1 MRCSLLL
8 LLLVPQDAEI
18 ASKLKRDGWTA
29 VDELASKSGAKAA
42 LAELAAGKDAELA
55 WWADAAMAGI
65 EGRELAGGAYAPPQ
79 RVTFEARDR
88 SAGEV
93 LRELLSSA
101 KGRPIDVPEGDRPV
115 TVSFRGA
122 PFLEALDEVCRQAGL
137 VIARGPGGRLQAVP
151 GDPPRGPRFH
161 HGGFAASVLTLVR
174 RTDVT
179 FREDPVS
186 QLQLTLL
193 LRSEPRLRIVDAEV
207 TCVIVRA
214 EDDTGRS
221 LLRDGPK
228 PTVRVRPPAE
238 GGAVAQLSLAV
249 PADAARK
256 ISLLRG
262 TAALTL
268 ARKVEEIVFENVGK
282 AGAQAREA
290 GGIKASLAKVER
302 EKEEIRLELELSA
315 KEKVHWPDIDSLALE
330 DAEGRP
336 YQRWGSSMNSS
347 GMSATYRLTF
357 RDRDGLGV
365 PEKFRLSVVTETY
378 PRRVPF
384 ELKDVVLK

>member
-8 LLLVPQDAEI
+8 LLLFPQDAEL
-18 ASKLKRDGWTA
+18 ASRLRKGGWTA
-29 VDELASKSGAKAA
+29 VDELLSKGDAKAK

-55 WWADAAMAGI
+55 WWADAALAGI
-65 EGRELAGGAYAPPQ
+65 EAREKAGDAYVLPQ
-79 RVTFEARDR
+79 RVTFVARDR
-88 SAGEV
+88 SAGDV
-93 LRELLSSA
+93 LRELMAASKS
-101 KGRPIDVPEGDRPV
+101 RPIDVPEGDRPV

-137 VIARGPGGRLQAVP
+137 AIVRGPGGKLQAVP

-161 HGGFAASVLTLVR
+161 HGGFAASVLSLVR

-179 FREDPVS
+179 FREDPAS

-207 TCVIVRA
+207 TCSIVRA

-228 PTVRVRPPAE
+228 PTVRVRPPSE
-238 GGAVAQLSLAV
+238 GGAVALLSLAL
-249 PADAARK
+249 PADEARK
-256 ISLLRG
+256 IVLLRG
-262 TAALTL
+262 TVALTL

-282 AGAQAREA
+282 AGVQVREA

-315 KEKVHWPDIDSLALE
+315 KEKVLWPDTDSLVLE

-336 YQRWGSSMNSS
+336 YQRWGSSMNST
-347 GMSATYRLTF
+347 GTSATYRLTY
-357 RDRDGLGV
+357 RDREGLGV
-365 PEKFRLSVVTETY
+365 PERLRLSVVTETY